1 MSLVADRLIVKK
13 SGRYIL
19 EEVSLTVAAGRVT
32 ALIGPNGSGK
42 STLLRCLAGE
52 EIPRG
57 GGIALDNIDLRQY
70 SHQALAEKR
79 SVMTQSSHIVF
90 DFTVE
95 EVMLMGWVLD
105 AYLTEHQMKKA
116 IDSVVGECG
125 ISSIMRR
132 NYRTLSG
139 GEQQRVHFARALLQI
154 WRPTEAEEYRYLLL
168 DEPTSNLDVGYER
181 KMLESIRV
189 IASRGVG
196 VLAVLHDLNLA
207 AHYADEI
214 CLLNRGVVKKSGMPS
229 EVMRA
234 EYLSDVYETPIDV
247 VYSEKLDRLIVYT
260 H

>member
-1 MSLVADRLIVKK
+1 
-13 SGRYIL
+13 
-19 EEVSLTVAAGRVT
+19 
-32 ALIGPNGSGK
+32 
-42 STLLRCLAGE
+42 
-52 EIPRG
+52 
-57 GGIALDNIDLRQY
+57 
-70 SHQALAEKR
+70 
-79 SVMTQSSHIVF
+79 
-90 DFTVE
+90 
-95 EVMLMGWVLD
+95 MGWVLD
-105 AYLTEHQMKKA
+105 AYLTEHQMNKA

-139 GEQQRVHFARALLQI
+139 GEQQRVQFARALLQI
-154 WRPTEAEEYRYLLL
+154 WRPTEADDYRYLLL